1 MLRHRII
8 SAVIGVPLIFLVTWL
23 GTIWFGL
30 FILFIVLVG
39 TLEFYK
45 LTISPSIL
53 TGDNSVSRSLT
64 CLCLA
69 WSALVALWALI
80 SWCTA
85 IDFLLATMTFAV
97 LISLIWTILQS
108 PREKAFHK
116 WVWLLAG
123 VVYVGWMLGYW
134 VNLYTLEAG
143 RGWVYLALFTTFA
156 NDTGAFFGGRKWGK
170 HQMAPAISPGKTWEG
185 ALSGLLS
192 AVFVAVIV
200 NFILGFIETRPA
212 PYWQIILIGCL
223 ISIFA
228 QFGDLVESLL
238 KRNVGAKDS
247 GNILPGHGGIL
258 DRFDSL
264 IFVGPVVY
272 YYVLWVI

>member
-30 FILFIVLVG
+30 F
-39 TLEFYK
+39 
-45 LTISPSIL
+45 
-53 TGDNSVSRSLT
+53 T